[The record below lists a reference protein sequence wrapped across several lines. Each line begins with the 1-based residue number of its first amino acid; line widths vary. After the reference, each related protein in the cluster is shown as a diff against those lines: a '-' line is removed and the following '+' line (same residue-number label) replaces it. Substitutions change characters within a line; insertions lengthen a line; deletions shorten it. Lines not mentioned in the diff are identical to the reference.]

1 MSKIDFIKIKLVVS
15 FRYICLIFFL
25 PLIIIF
31 GLIIKLI
38 KPLIL
43 IRWSRLDN
51 ARIGHFATNIE
62 IYLLEKKF
70 KIGIPN
76 GNYIDFFYKPELKIC
91 NKQLDQ
97 MWKDKIN
104 ILPWFVIFP
113 LEFLRQRKI
122 LFNDDN
128 TFQTTSK
135 DQYNLLDKS
144 NPILSFSTKEEQKG
158 LKFLKKIGL
167 SENSKFVCLQVRD
180 DAYLS
185 NEKYKYHDY
194 RNSDVENFKD
204 ACNFLADQNI
214 YVFRMGSKVRK
225 KISFSNS
232 KIIDYA
238 TNGMRTEFLDIYLGS
253 KCLFWISTG
262 SGIDNM
268 SKLFRK
274 PILYV
279 NQVPIGHITTFQ
291 KTAVIIFKHFFNSK
305 NNKKLNLEDL
315 QKKDLCFA
323 TTKKKFDEENV
334 IIEENDPKE
343 IKEATRE
350 MYKRVREEFW
360 DEWNETKVKQKV
372 FWNKFPYERKL
383 HGNITAN
390 IGKNFLL
397 KNENFYN

>member
-1 MSKIDFIKIKLVVS
+1 
-15 FRYICLIFFL
+15 
-25 PLIIIF
+25 
-31 GLIIKLI
+31 
-38 KPLIL
+38 
-43 IRWSRLDN
+43 
-51 ARIGHFATNIE
+51 
-62 IYLLEKKF
+62 
-70 KIGIPN
+70 
-76 GNYIDFFYKPELKIC
+76 
-91 NKQLDQ
+91 

-122 LFNDDN
+122 LFNDDH
-128 TFQTTSK
+128 TFETSSK

-144 NPILSFSTKEEQKG
+144 NPILSFSTKEKKEG
-158 LKFLKKIGL
+158 FNFLKKIGL

-180 DAYLS
+180 EAYLS

-194 RNSDVENFKD
+194 RNCDVENFRD
-204 ACNFLADQNI
+204 ACNFLADKNI
-214 YVFRMGSKVRK
+214 YVLRMGSKVSK

-238 TNGMRTEFLDIYLGS
+238 TIGVRTDFLDIFLGS
-253 KCLFWISTG
+253 KCLFWLSTG

-279 NQVPIGHITTFQ
+279 NQAPIGHITTYQ
-291 KTAVIIFKHFFNSK
+291 KTALIIFKHFFNLK
-305 NNKKLNLEDL
+305 NNKKLNLEEL

-323 TTKKKFDEENV
+323 TSKKKFDEENV
-334 IIEENDPKE
+334 IIKENDPNE

-350 MYKRVREEFW
+350 MYTRVREGFW
-360 DEWNETKVKQKV
+360 DEWNETKVKQKI
-372 FWNKFPYERKL
+372 FWNKFPYKRKL
-383 HGNITAN
+383 HGNIVAN

>member
-1 MSKIDFIKIKLVVS
+1 MSKTNFIKTKLAVS
-15 FRYICLIFFL
+15 FRYICLILFL
-25 PLIIIF
+25 PVVIIF

-43 IRWSRLDN
+43 IRWCRLDN
-51 ARIGHFATNIE
+51 ARIGHYATNVE
-62 IYLLEKKF
+62 IYLLKKKF
-70 KIGIPN
+70 EIDVPDV
-76 GNYIDFFYKPELKIC
+76 NYIDFFYKPEIKVC
-91 NKQLDQ
+91 NKQLDK

-122 LFNDDN
+122 LFNDDH
-128 TFQTTSK
+128 TFETSSK

-144 NPILSFSTKEEQKG
+144 NPILSFSTKEKKEG
-158 LKFLKKIGL
+158 FNFLKKIGL

-180 DAYLS
+180 EAYLS

-194 RNSDVENFKD
+194 RNCDVENFRD
-204 ACNFLADQNI
+204 ACNFLADKNI
-214 YVFRMGSKVRK
+214 YVLRMGSKVSK

-238 TNGMRTEFLDIYLGS
+238 TIGVRTDFLDIFLGS
-253 KCLFWISTG
+253 ECLFWLSTG

-279 NQVPIGHITTFQ
+279 NQAPIGHITTYQ
-291 KTAVIIFKHFFNSK
+291 KTALIIFKHFFNLK
-305 NNKKLNLEDL
+305 NNKKLNLEEL
-315 QKKDLCFA
+315 QKKNLCFE

-334 IIEENDPKE
+334 IIKENDPNE

-350 MYKRVREEFW
+350 MYTRVREGFW
-360 DEWNETKVKQKV
+360 DEWNETKVKQKI
-372 FWNKFPYERKL
+372 FWKKFPYKRKL
-383 HGNITAN
+383 HGNIVAN